1 MAFSASSTSVKAQ
14 VTLLTLTQ
22 ALAMTTDTV
31 LITTAALVGYAIA
44 ADKSLATVPLAMR
57 QVATMAATIP
67 ASMLMERV
75 GRRGGFLLGTA
86 VGVLGASLS
95 IYSLMLANFGL
106 FTLAMMLLGLA
117 NGFVGYYRFAAA
129 DIADEAFRSQAISWV
144 IAGGII
150 AAVLGPWLANGS
162 QGWFDSELYIGA
174 FVAVVAL
181 QLLSAVCLL
190 FLNIPHT
197 AKRQMQ
203 ESVRSLKTIARQP
216 KFWVATVGSTISY
229 GVMAFIMTAT
239 PLAMTDHTHSFA
251 QSAAVIQWHVF
262 GMFGPAL
269 FTGWLIKRFGVIAII
284 STGAVLN
291 LGCVAINLAGTSFW
305 NFAIA
310 LFLLGLGWNFMYV
323 GSTTLLTETYA
334 PTEKAKV
341 QAAHDF
347 IVFSFVAATTFFS
360 GRIFYRFDWDM
371 LNQMSWPLV
380 LATLAV
386 VMWLQR
392 RRVTA

>member
-262 GMFGPAL
+262 GMFGLAL

-284 STGAVLN
+284 STGAVLTWAVWR
-291 LGCVAINLAGTSFW
+291 LIWQGRAFGTLRSRCFCSASAGTLCMLAPPRCSLKPMLPLKKPRFRR
-305 NFAIA
+305 
-310 LFLLGLGWNFMYV
+310 L
-323 GSTTLLTETYA
+323 TTLLFLA
-334 PTEKAKV
+334 LWQQPPFSR
-341 QAAHDF
+341 AAFF
-347 IVFSFVAATTFFS
+347 IGSTGTCS
-360 GRIFYRFDWDM
+360 IR
-371 LNQMSWPLV
+371 
-380 LATLAV
+380 
-386 VMWLQR
+386 
-392 RRVTA
+392 

>member
-162 QGWFDSELYIGA
+162 QGWLTVSYISG
-174 FVAVVAL
+174 
-181 QLLSAVCLL
+181 LLSLLWHYSCCLL
-190 FLNIPHT
+190 FVYCFSIFRIP
-197 AKRQMQ
+197 Q
-203 ESVRSLKTIARQP
+203 SVRCKRVCDRSRQSP
-216 KFWVATVGSTISY
+216 DSPSFGSR
-229 GVMAFIMTAT
+229 
-239 PLAMTDHTHSFA
+239 P
-251 QSAAVIQWHVF
+251 
-262 GMFGPAL
+262 
-269 FTGWLIKRFGVIAII
+269 
-284 STGAVLN
+284 
-291 LGCVAINLAGTSFW
+291 
-305 NFAIA
+305 
-310 LFLLGLGWNFMYV
+310 
-323 GSTTLLTETYA
+323 
-334 PTEKAKV
+334 
-341 QAAHDF
+341 
-347 IVFSFVAATTFFS
+347 
-360 GRIFYRFDWDM
+360 
-371 LNQMSWPLV
+371 
-380 LATLAV
+380 
-386 VMWLQR
+386 
-392 RRVTA
+392 